1 MRVYLAGP
9 MAGLTPKIAS
19 AWREVVTDQLIEAG
33 FEVVDPM
40 RGTEKIHSERKKFQ
54 TKKYPADKP
63 SLSDKALV
71 NRDKFDVKRSDIIFV
86 NFLGAEKRS
95 LGTTCEIAFNMVYGN
110 LCVIV
115 MEERNVHNHPFI
127 REGGI
132 IFDNLDDAVKYVLSC
147 APEKP
152 DGEEMQCK

>member
-9 MAGLTPKIAS
+9 MAGLTPKTAS
-19 AWREVVTDQLIEAG
+19 AWRVEVTEILVGAG

-40 RGTEKIHSERKKFQ
+40 RGTEKTHSGRKKFQ
-54 TKKYPADKP
+54 TKKYPDDKP

-71 NRDKFDVKRSDIIFV
+71 NRDRFDVKRSDIILV
-86 NFLGAEKRS
+86 NFLGAEEKS
-95 LGTTCEIAFNMVYGN
+95 TGTTCEIAFNMVYGN

-115 MEERNVHNHPFI
+115 MEEKNIHNHPFI

-132 IFDNLDDAVKYVLSC
+132 IFGNLDDAVKYVLSC
-147 APEKP
+147 APEEP
-152 DGEEMQCK
+152 EEE